1 MREEIQISAEDEVM
15 LSRYGIDLRH
25 HDGGVVVP
33 IEEGARIA
41 DDGVKSPHVVEPCV
55 APYKIK

>member
-1 MREEIQISAEDEVM
+1 MREEIQISVEDEAM
-15 LSRYGIDLRH
+15 LSRYGIDLRR

-33 IEEGARIA
+33 IEEGEPMGCE
-41 DDGVKSPHVVEPCV
+41 GVESPYAVEPCV